1 MEPDQTGHTVVTGQ
15 TNRRVTTGCLTILI
29 ALTVVLGTVVSWLW
43 YRHWHDE
50 NVNSER
56 REKALAQVLKQARAT
71 AEDTS
76 RALGTSD
83 ATEAHADAVI
93 GVIWEHSK
101 APVITYDASRHEFTA
116 TAAAAA
122 QYTQENM
129 LPGGGPIQVTRCFS
143 FTYGQDPS
151 RTWTAR
157 VSERT
162 DVACRPSTQ
171 ISSRVRQAQTRI
183 SSMYAEDLTHEGI
196 QEALDPTGRRSFDVK
211 NVVREGD
218 TTTASVLVSSSETAV
233 EQCYHFTRPVPG
245 DEGHGS
251 STAVPTSSC

>member
-1 MEPDQTGHTVVTGQ
+1 MEPDQTGRTVVTGR
-15 TNRRVTTGCLTILI
+15 TNRLVTTGCLTILI
-29 ALTVVLGTVVSWLW
+29 ALIVVLGTVVSWLW
-43 YRHWHDE
+43 YRHGHDD
-50 NVNSER
+50 NLNSER
-56 REKALAQVLKQARAT
+56 REKALAQILKQARAT
-71 AEDTS
+71 ADDTS
-76 RALGTSD
+76 RALDTSD
-83 ATEAHADAVI
+83 ATDADAVI
-93 GVIWEHSK
+93 GVIWQHSE
-101 APVITYDASRHEFTA
+101 APVITYDVSRHEFTA

-129 LPGGGPIQVTRCFS
+129 LPGGGPIQVTRCF
-143 FTYGQDPS
+143 TYTYNQDPS
-151 RTWTAR
+151 RSWTAR

-171 ISSRVRQAQTRI
+171 ISSRVRLAQTRI

-211 NVVREGD
+211 NVVRDGD
-218 TTTASVLVSSSETAV
+218 MMTASVLVSSSETAV